1 MKILLSAYACE
12 PNRGSEP
19 GNGWNWALET
29 ARLGYE
35 VWCLTTPE
43 GKENIEAELNTVNEL
58 NLHIV
63 YVTVPDW
70 VEKAYRYQ
78 PGVYLHYI
86 MWQEQAYKV
95 AKKLSND
102 ISFDVV
108 HHITL
113 GSLQMSSAMWRL
125 NKPLIFGPVGGGQKA
140 PVAFKKYFYHWWRME
155 VIRDFVSSMLVKFNP
170 NVRKTMRTAAKVLVT
185 NEDTYKLAK
194 ANGAASPEMFLDT
207 SLPESFY
214 PEKLPV
220 RNTSG
225 PLKILWVGRVYPRKG
240 LPLVLEAL
248 SKVRKD
254 VNYELT
260 IIGDGPAGYMI
271 PEWLEL
277 YGLSKKVTVKGQVTW
292 DEVQRAYETHDL
304 FFFCSLRDSFAS
316 QYLEAMAYG
325 LPLITLNLYGV
336 KEFIPDN
343 AAIKVNPTTPE
354 RTCAELAKAVEFF
367 YDNPEQ
373 LKRYGESAF
382 QYAKEH
388 TFNKKIEQISLYY
401 NTYAPSEREVL
412 QND

>member
-43 GKENIEAELNTVNEL
+43 GKDKIEVELELVNEP

-63 YVTVPDW
+63 YVTVPEW
-70 VEKAYRYQ
+70 VNKAYRYQ

-86 MWQEQAYKV
+86 VWQEQAYKV
-95 AKKLSND
+95 AKSLSKN
-102 ISFDVV
+102 INFDVV

-113 GSLQMSSAMWRL
+113 GSLQMSTALWKL
-125 NKPLIFGPVGGGQKA
+125 KKPLIFGPVGGGQRA

-155 VIRDFVSSMLVKFNP
+155 VVRDFVSSMLVKFNP
-170 NVRKTMRTAAKVLVT
+170 NVRKTMRHAAKVLVT
-185 NEDTYKLAK
+185 NDDTYKLAK
-194 ANGAASPEMFLDT
+194 NNGAAAPEMFLDT

-214 PEKLPV
+214 PDKMPQ
-220 RNTSG
+220 RKSAG

-248 SKVRKD
+248 SKLRKD
-254 VNYELT
+254 VNFELT

-271 PEWLEL
+271 PDWLKE
-277 YGLSKKVTVKGQVTW
+277 YGLQNNVTVKGQVPW
-292 DEVQRAYETHDL
+292 EEVQAAYITHDL
-304 FFFCSLRDSFAS
+304 FLFCSLRDSFAS

-336 KEFIPDN
+336 KVFIPDT

-354 RTCAELAKAVEFF
+354 KTCAELAKAVEFF

-373 LKRYGESAF
+373 LKRFGEHAF
-382 QYAKEH
+382 TYAKEH
-388 TFNKKIEQISLYY
+388 TFNKKIEQISTYY
-401 NTYAPSEREVL
+401 DAYATSEQEVL
-412 QND
+412 N